1 MSCKG
6 IFSGASSKLLA
17 SLMLLFLAAL
27 ILLGSGPI
35 LSENKPAEPQKQ
47 LIPTA
52 FGKLPLSFEIYF
64 EQNLGQTDS
73 RVRFLSRGRGYTLF
87 LNSTEAVLALN
98 RGGDRSPD
106 LSVREHRPQAGMPA
120 PPSAVLRMKLIG
132 ANENPDVNG
141 LEELPGKSNYFI
153 GNDPKRWRSNVPHY
167 ARVAYRQV
175 YPGIDLVYYG
185 NRQQL
190 EYDFVVAPGA
200 DPDAIRLGFEGAD
213 EIGLDHHGNLILQ
226 TAGGELLQRAP
237 VIYQEIEGVKASV
250 AGGYV
255 LQSDNE
261 VSFAVAAYDAS
272 RPLIIDPVLE
282 YSSYLGGSEGDQGIS
297 VAVDAAGNLYVTGD
311 TISSNFPTTSGA
323 FQTTGSSVVYVT
335 KVDAAG
341 SGLVYSTYLGGSKA
355 SVGHGIAVDDAGNA
369 YVTGRTESSDFP
381 TARPFQP
388 AYGGG
393 SDDAFITKLNAEGSA
408 LVYSTYL
415 GGSNYDQGRSIAVD
429 GAGNATITGITE
441 SANFPTANP
450 LQGGLRGER
459 DALVAK
465 LNADGSSL
473 VYSTYLGGSGV
484 DVGHFV
490 TVDAAGSAYV
500 TGLTNSADFP
510 TARPLQAAFRGGRYD
525 AIVTKLNPDGS
536 ALVYSTYLGGSRNDE
551 ARSIA
556 VDSSGNAYVTGYTE
570 SDDFPTAHPFQAA
583 FGGGSNDAFIVK
595 LSAAGSA
602 LVYSTYLGVGGG
614 DFGRAIAVDIGGNA
628 YVTGYTDSDD
638 FPTANPFQPAYAGNT
653 DAFILK
659 LNAAGSALV
668 YSTYLGGSGFERGR
682 GIAVDAV
689 GNAYVTGR
697 TESQD
702 LPTANGFQ
710 AAYGGGSGDAFVI
723 KLSP

>member
-6 IFSGASSKLLA
+6 TLSGASSNLLA
-17 SLMLLFLAAL
+17 SLILLFLAAL
-27 ILLGSGPI
+27 ILRGSGPI
-35 LSENKPAEPQKQ
+35 LSENKPAELQKQ
-47 LIPTA
+47 LIPAA
-52 FGKLPLSFEIYF
+52 FVKLPLSFEIYF

-73 RVRFLSRGRGYTLF
+73 RVRFLSRGSGYTLF

-106 LSVREHRPQAGMPA
+106 LSAREHRPQAGMPA
-120 PPSAVLRMKLIG
+120 PPSVMLRMKLVG

-141 LEELPGKSNYFI
+141 LDNLPGKSNYFI
-153 GNDPKRWRSNVPHY
+153 GNDPKKWRSNVPHY
-167 ARVAYRQV
+167 ARVAYWQV

-213 EIGLDHHGNLILQ
+213 EIGLDHQGNLILQ

-255 LQSDNE
+255 LQDDNE

-272 RPLIIDPVLE
+272 SPLIIDPVLE
-282 YSSYLGGSEGDQGIS
+282 YSSYLGGSEDDQGIS

-311 TISSNFPTTSGA
+311 TGSSNFPTTSGA
-323 FQTTGSSVVYVT
+323 FQTTGSSAVYVT

-355 SVGHGIAVDDAGNA
+355 SVGHGIAVDAAGNA

-381 TARPFQP
+381 TARPFQA

-429 GAGNATITGITE
+429 GAGNAYITGITE

-450 LQGGLRGER
+450 VQAGLSGER
-459 DALVAK
+459 DTLVAK
-465 LNADGSSL
+465 LNASGSSL

-484 DVGHFV
+484 DVGHFI

-510 TARPLQAAFRGGRYD
+510 TARPLQATFRGGRYD
-525 AIVTKLNPDGS
+525 AIVTKLNPEGS

-556 VDSSGNAYVTGYTE
+556 VDSSSNAYVTGYTE

-653 DAFILK
+653 DAFVTK
-659 LNAAGSALV
+659 FNAAGSALV

-710 AAYGGGSGDAFVI
+710 AAFGGGSGDAFVI
-723 KLSP
+723 KLNP